1 MFRLPHGVLFKSAA
15 HAGEFV
21 RRLHVDAAARRET
34 DARCDLLFVRKEK
47 DEKNKN
53 TETETAPDEKTK
65 APRDTSFVDLG
76 VYTRNRAFRLYL
88 SSKHGK
94 KHRLLPT
101 GRFWAPGKSAG
112 KNEDATKKTKTT
124 PADPFTR
131 PDFRTFANCL
141 VSDPVCWEDETGPDF
156 FQGENV
162 CDDCLPVT
170 ASRVIQYHGV
180 GVDGPYGATKSG
192 SISLTGY
199 GVKQSA
205 GFGGGGAASN
215 SSQQVRPWSFPK
227 SATHCFTS
235 NAGDCSDRLLR
246 LFRPITPPCCPY
258 IVQYTSNTRP
268 TRDVNRFSFTITQA
282 DCPVP
287 RAAKFVCSDFDGW
300 TPREFFTTN
309 ASVRS
314 WAACP
319 DSGCVTFHVQGN
331 RFCENAGRAHKSNNV
346 SFTCDFREGAYY
358 QRCHDP
364 DCKTYKGH
372 YRPLPDFLLPEAV
385 EFNKLVSSL
394 TSNASLNQE
403 GVQKK
408 NAWSPPRI
416 ADDDDDEF
424 LANAACVRAET
435 KYEAPRFEDDDTEK
449 AFWVEAAALVG

>member
-1 MFRLPHGVLFKSAA
+1 LVAPFDPNDVVVELKSTGSEFTKFSRHLVFRLPHGVLFKSAA

-101 GRFWAPGKSAG
+101 GRFWAPGKNAG

-215 SSQQVRPWSFPK
+215 SSQ
-227 SATHCFTS
+227 
-235 NAGDCSDRLLR
+235 
-246 LFRPITPPCCPY
+246 
-258 IVQYTSNTRP
+258 
-268 TRDVNRFSFTITQA
+268 QA